1 MRREEVHP
9 WVDVSG
15 TWGAPH
21 HEFALADSKLPQA
34 VGESPAELLAAHQ
47 LLEFDEKATSYPSAR

>member
-1 MRREEVHP
+1 M
-9 WVDVSG
+9 S
-15 TWGAPH
+15 A
-21 HEFALADSKLPQA
+21 FADSKLPQA